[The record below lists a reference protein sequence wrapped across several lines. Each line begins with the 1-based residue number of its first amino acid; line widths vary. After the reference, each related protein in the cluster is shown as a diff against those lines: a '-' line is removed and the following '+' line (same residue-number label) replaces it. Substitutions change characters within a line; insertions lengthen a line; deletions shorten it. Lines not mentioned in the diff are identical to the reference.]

1 MDSTVA
7 VVYIVIS
14 CEDKYSSISHIP
26 SSGESRARQKLR
38 MFQRPI
44 LQVLDTNLHCAT
56 KIRIAY
62 CVLEVTIPDFCRGR
76 EVAWFR
82 IADVV
87 AKPQDL

>member
-1 MDSTVA
+1 
-7 VVYIVIS
+7 
-14 CEDKYSSISHIP
+14 
-26 SSGESRARQKLR
+26 